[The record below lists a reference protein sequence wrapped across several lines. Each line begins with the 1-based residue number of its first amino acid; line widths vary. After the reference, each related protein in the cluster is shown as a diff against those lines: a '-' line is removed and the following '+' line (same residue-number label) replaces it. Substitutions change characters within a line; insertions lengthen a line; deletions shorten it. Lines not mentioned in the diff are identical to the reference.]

1 MLGTVALV
9 FGGGAVCAAGEPALV
24 ADGHTRVEP
33 LIGITAPAREASLGP
48 IQSGRI
54 HEVLVGEG
62 DTVQEGDA
70 LFSFDDAV
78 QRSRV
83 AIARLDAQSTLG
95 IELARERYSQ
105 AQRDYERLVGLQS
118 GENASSKEILDAQG
132 RAEIARL
139 EFEIAKATKALLGLA
154 YEREKAA
161 LSELTVRAPFSGYVA
176 QQLKYVGESP
186 DQREAV
192 LRIMQLDPLHVT
204 LDCPL
209 SLAPII
215 ELGDVVEVVPVE
227 PYWTTRRG
235 RVILKHRIADAA
247 SQTFRV
253 KVAVENE
260 DMAWMSGL
268 KVLVKFPRARA
279 AAGDVGV
286 QGPPDPGV
294 AVGRWDGKVA
304 RSGDRSQ

>member
-1 MLGTVALV
+1 MVL
-9 FGGGAVCAAGEPALV
+9 GGGAVCAAGEPGVGSDVRA
-24 ADGHTRVEP
+24 GVEP

-54 HEVLVGEG
+54 REIFVGEG
-62 DTVQEGDA
+62 DTVHQGDA

-95 IELARERYSQ
+95 IELAKERYSQ
-105 AQRDYERLVGLQS
+105 AQRDYERLVGLQTD
-118 GENASSKEILDAQG
+118 ENASSKEILDAQG

-139 EFEIAKATKALLGLA
+139 EFEIAKATKALLQLA

-176 QQLKYVGESP
+176 EQLKYVGESP

-192 LRIMQLDPLHVT
+192 LRIVQLDPLHVT

-209 SLAPII
+209 SFAPII
-215 ELGDVVEVVPVE
+215 EMGDVVEVVPVE
-227 PYWTTRRG
+227 PYWTARVG
-235 RVILKHRIADAA
+235 RVILKHRVADAA

-268 KVLVKFPRARA
+268 KVVVKFPHARA
-279 AAGDVGV
+279 AVGDVGV
-286 QGPPDPGV
+286 HNPSDPG
-294 AVGRWDGKVA
+294 AAAGRSDGKVA
-304 RSGDRSQ
+304 RSADRSK